1 MDIRTHETART
12 RAEYA
17 QLTRHYRAIGPA
29 AILAALLF
37 RRPAPGALPSR

>member
-1 MDIRTHETART
+1 MDIRTHEAARA

-17 QLTRHYRAIGPA
+17 QLTRHYRSIGPA

-37 RRPAPGALPSR
+37 RRPAHGTPRAR

>member
-1 MDIRTHETART
+1 MDIRTHETARA

-37 RRPAPGALPSR
+37 RRSALGAPRSR